1 MSAGELAKLRKEL
14 EEIDKAIVELIA
26 KRFELSK
33 RIGEVK
39 QRLELHILD
48 VIREAEVLL
57 YWRALATKYSLPVDA
72 VVEVVNTLLKI
83 SRYAQAK
90 LVKPVG
96 TSVNSICI
104 VGYGGMA
111 KLLAKAF
118 ANEGYKVFITGR
130 DLEKAHAT
138 AEEVGVGFGKAE
150 ESLFKSSAI
159 LLALPPQAFWNGYVD
174 SIATLMRGKLVMDI
188 LSSKARLF
196 EHIEQ
201 LSERHGFKYVS
212 AHPLFGP
219 YTPPYGERIVLIPSR
234 TGLDVLSLAEGLW
247 RSIGVETIVSTLEEH
262 EKAMA
267 VIQVVTHFMLLS
279 YRDFVKEMAKELE
292 VDLNRF
298 ATATFRDVQSIIQ
311 RLEKIESVVKEIA
324 SENPYS
330 QQIKNRFLEH
340 ITKQLAK

>member
-1 MSAGELAKLRKEL
+1 MSVDEIVKLRKEL
-14 EEIDKAIVELIA
+14 EEIDKAIAELIA

-39 QRLELHILD
+39 QRLGLYMLD

-57 YWRALATKYSLPVDA
+57 YWRALATKHNIPIDA
-72 VVEVVNTLLKI
+72 IMKIANTLLKI
-83 SRYAQAK
+83 SRYAQTK
-90 LVKPVG
+90 LVKPVE
-96 TSVNSICI
+96 VNVDSICI

-130 DLEKAHAT
+130 NLEKAHAV
-138 AEEVGVGFGKAE
+138 AEEVGVGFGKVE
-150 ESLFKSSAI
+150 ESILKSSAI

-174 SIATLMRGKLVMDI
+174 SITTLMRGKLVMDI

-196 EHIEQ
+196 KYMEE

-212 AHPLFGP
+212 THPLFGP
-219 YTPPYGERIVLIPSR
+219 YTPPYGERVVLIPSR
-234 TGLDVLSLAEGLW
+234 TGLDALSLAEGLW

-267 VIQVVTHFMLLS
+267 VIQVATHFILLS
-279 YRDFVKEMAKELE
+279 YRDFVKEIAKELK
-292 VDLNRF
+292 VDVNRF

-311 RLEKIESVVKEIA
+311 RLEKIEDVVKEIA

-330 QQIKNRFLEH
+330 QQIKNRFLEY
-340 ITKQLAK
+340 ITKQLTK